1 MDVVSMIFSRRFFV
15 LGGASLSLL
24 GHPVWNA
31 RAATQKK
38 NLVIIMLRGGMD
50 GLTAVPVNDRL
61 LNSLRPNILVKNTMK
76 LDGHFS
82 LHPRLE
88 TFASLWKAGQATVV
102 HGTNIPYTKRS
113 HFEGQ
118 NQMETGATTP
128 YTEHTGWLG
137 RGIDA
142 AELNGLAISLQMP
155 LLLRGKITA
164 DNYFPTTLRIP
175 STDVFKKVA
184 SSFVEGDPVYEA
196 MMAINSRPREML
208 TVKWR
213 EREPLILAKTAAEQ
227 LRSEEGPRIAVF
239 DLDGFDTHSAQ
250 GGTDGEHGEKLSQYD
265 NIVKV
270 LKDNLG
276 EAFDKT
282 LVITLTEFG
291 RKVEENGGYGTEHG
305 YGTAILIAGG
315 LVQKSQV
322 YTDWPGLSKKA
333 LFEGQDLNST
343 IDARAVYC
351 SAMSA
356 CFDVDFDYMR
366 KQAFWNAKLPN
377 LTEKLFKI

>member
-1 MDVVSMIFSRRFFV
+1 MGTFLFTQGFRH
-15 LGGASLSLL
+15 LL
-24 GHPVWNA
+24 RCGRPVKLPLCMGPTFL
-31 RAATQKK
+31 TQKDPTLRDK
-38 NLVIIMLRGGMD
+38 IKWKLV
-50 GLTAVPVNDRL
+50 P
-61 LNSLRPNILVKNTMK
+61 
-76 LDGHFS
+76 
-82 LHPRLE
+82 
-88 TFASLWKAGQATVV
+88 
-102 HGTNIPYTKRS
+102 
-113 HFEGQ
+113 
-118 NQMETGATTP
+118 TTP
-128 YTEHTGWLG
+128 YTEYTGWLG

-276 EAFDKT
+276 EAFDNT

-315 LVQKSQV
+315 LVKNLKFIR
-322 YTDWPGLSKKA
+322 TGLVCPKR
-333 LFEGQDLNST
+333 LCLRGR
-343 IDARAVYC
+343 I
-351 SAMSA
+351 
-356 CFDVDFDYMR
+356 
-366 KQAFWNAKLPN
+366 
-377 LTEKLFKI
+377 